1 MEKMHASSGSRS
13 LRAFLKPI
21 HTRISL
27 GLLLGAAAG
36 VSINLLTRD
45 GAVFARFLEPIGR
58 IWLNALIMV
67 VVPLVVSTLALGVA
81 GLGSLAHVGRIGL
94 LTLIGFLL
102 LTTIAASLGLIAVNA
117 VKPGAGLDPEVASR
131 LMSAYRGQTPNAM
144 GLAEGGFGVDTF
156 VRMVPRNPVAAAA
169 NGEMLAVIVFALL
182 LGIGMTMIS
191 PGKSA
196 PLLKVLDSVAAV
208 MMAIIDLVMRFA
220 PYAVFALIFSVT
232 ARFGFEVL
240 LNLIKYILTVIAS
253 LAIFQFLVYA
263 VVIRLFARRSP
274 LEFFSKTKI
283 VMLTAFSTSSSN
295 ATIPTTLRV
304 TEKELGVRPQIA
316 GFVIPL
322 GATMNMN
329 GTALF
334 EGITVLFLAQVFGV
348 HLAIGQQ
355 LLIILLS
362 VITAIGTAGVP
373 GGSIPLLMMVLGM
386 VHVPVEGIAIVLGA
400 DRILD
405 MCRTVVNVS
414 GDMVTAAVVERFEAR
429 KMEADGGP

>member
-1 MEKMHASSGSRS
+1 MGQMHASSGSRS

-94 LTLIGFLL
+94 LTLLAFLL

-144 GLAEGGFGVDTF
+144 GLAEGGFGIDTL

-253 LAIFQFLVYA
+253 LAVFQFLVYA
-263 VVIRLFARRSP
+263 VVLRLFARKSP

-304 TEKELGVRPQIA
+304 TEKELGVRAQIA

-348 HLAIGQQ
+348 HLAIAQQ

-362 VITAIGTAGVP
+362 VIAAIGTAGVP

-414 GDMVTAAVVERFEAR
+414 GDMVTAAVVERFEPR
-429 KMEADGGP
+429 KIEADGGP